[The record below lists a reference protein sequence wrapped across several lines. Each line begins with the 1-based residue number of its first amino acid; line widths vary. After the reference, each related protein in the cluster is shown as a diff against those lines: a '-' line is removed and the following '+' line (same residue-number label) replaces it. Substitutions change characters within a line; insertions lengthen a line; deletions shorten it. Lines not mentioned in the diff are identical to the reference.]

1 MFLLQVNKKSYR
13 EHIII
18 PETNVS
24 DKGRACLP
32 VGKKKMAS
40 GRADFCPRILIGI
53 CGRTLARRKLIGR
66 LGKFL
71 EIDQKGLR

>member
-24 DKGRACLP
+24 DKGRTCLP
-32 VGKKKMAS
+32 VGQKNGEWQS
-40 GRADFCPRILIGI
+40 
-53 CGRTLARRKLIGR
+53 R
-66 LGKFL
+66 LFAL
-71 EIDQKGLR
+71 EY